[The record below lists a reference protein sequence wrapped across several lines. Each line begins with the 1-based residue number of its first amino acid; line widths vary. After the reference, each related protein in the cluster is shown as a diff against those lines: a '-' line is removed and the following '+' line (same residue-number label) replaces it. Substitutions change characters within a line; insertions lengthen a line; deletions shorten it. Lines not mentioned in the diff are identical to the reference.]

1 MIRFAFDVS
10 TALCRDGGLREIAR
24 PWGRRWRGR
33 KPFHIRSH
41 RRVSAWMR
49 ANQASSV
56 SGAGVQDL
64 KRNDSGRGRCGL
76 ESQRRFSLF
85 RCGSSLRGAE
95 GVQHVKDQEHDQQR
109 DRFLHLAPLS
119 ARRRDVHVSLVADC
133 QESLAITPSSS
144 PLVER
149 GRRLLLF

>member
-1 MIRFAFDVS
+1 MTAMIRFAFDVS

-49 ANQASSV
+49 ANQAFSV

-76 ESQRRFSLF
+76 ESQQRFSLF
-85 RCGSSLRGAE
+85 RCGS
-95 GVQHVKDQEHDQQR
+95 VQHVKDQEHDQQR

-149 GRRLLLF
+149 GRHLLLY